1 VNTGLYDVVMRAAD
15 HAGLSRAR
23 ASLVNEATGRVLEV
37 GAGTGLQFQHYAS
50 GVSVIAIEPDVGM
63 AEAAAGRARR
73 APAEV
78 SGVAADAQALPFPDE
93 SFDSVVCAL
102 VFCSIPRPEVAAH
115 EIRRVLRPGG
125 VVHLLEHVRAN
136 HPALALLQEL
146 LTPMWKRVAGGCHL
160 ARRTVDLF
168 GDAGFA
174 VRVRWARLDGA
185 LVAFEARRSAPRKR
199 ATR

>member
-1 VNTGLYDVVMRAAD
+1 MNTSLYDVVMRAAD

-23 ASLVNEATGRVLEV
+23 ASLVAGATGRVLEV

-50 GVSVIAIEPDVGM
+50 GVSVLAIEPDVGM
-63 AEAAAGRARR
+63 AQAAAGRARR
-73 APAEV
+73 AAARV
-78 SGVAADAQALPFPDE
+78 SVVAADAQALPFPDE
-93 SFDSVVCAL
+93 SFDTVVCAL
-102 VFCSIPRPEVAAH
+102 VFCTIPRPDVAAH

-136 HPALALLQEL
+136 HTALALLQES

-174 VRVRWARLDGA
+174 VGVRWARLDGA
-185 LVAFEARRSAPRKR
+185 LVAFEARRPARRTKGAR
-199 ATR
+199 